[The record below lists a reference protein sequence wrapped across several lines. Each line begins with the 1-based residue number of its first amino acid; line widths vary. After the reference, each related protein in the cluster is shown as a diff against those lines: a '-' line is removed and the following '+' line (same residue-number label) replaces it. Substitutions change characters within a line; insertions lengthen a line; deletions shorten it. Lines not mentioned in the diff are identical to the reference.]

1 MTPSDKVP
9 LARMLSQDEV
19 FGEISPND
27 LQHLAEIAV
36 QRTLRKREYL
46 CYQGDVWPF
55 VVYVHR
61 GALQWALLSTGGR
74 KHQLH
79 TIVPHDVF
87 WSPTFF
93 DDGPVPVSLV
103 ASKASVVYLWS
114 RTTLLPVLY
123 RHPQALFGVAK
134 KLTTTMRRA
143 RKIIYGLAF
152 QPVASRLAD
161 FIVSS
166 LEGAPVPILERNVTL
181 DDIAAICASS
191 PEVICRLLYQFQ
203 SEGIIKITRTSITVN
218 DCAALKRLAAMD

>member
-1 MTPSDKVP
+1 MTPKDRASLVDT
-9 LARMLSQDEV
+9 LSKDEV
-19 FGEISPND
+19 FGEISPQD
-27 LQHLAEIAV
+27 LQNLADTAALRV
-36 QRTLRKREYL
+36 LRKRDYL
-46 CYQGDVWPF
+46 CYQGDEWPF
-55 VVYVHR
+55 VVYVHS
-61 GALQWALLSTGGR
+61 GAVQWTLLSAGGR

-79 TIVPHDVF
+79 TIVPGDVF

-93 DDGPVPVSLV
+93 DDGPIPVSLV
-103 ASKASVVYLWS
+103 ASKASVVYLWG
-114 RTTLLPVLY
+114 RTTLLPILY
-123 RHPQALFGVAK
+123 RHPQALFGITK

-166 LEGAPVPILERNVTL
+166 LEGAPAPILERNVTL

-218 DCAALKRLAAMD
+218 DCAALKRLAATD

>member
-1 MTPSDKVP
+1 
-9 LARMLSQDEV
+9 MLSQDEV
-19 FGEISPND
+19 FGEIPPKD
-27 LQHLAEIAV
+27 LQNLADTAV
-36 QRTLRKREYL
+36 LRVLRKRDYL
-46 CYQGDVWPF
+46 CYQGDEWPF

-61 GALQWALLSTGGR
+61 GAVQWTLLSTGGR

-79 TIVPHDVF
+79 TIVPGDVF

-93 DDGPVPVSLV
+93 DDGPIPVSLV

-218 DCAALKRLAAMD
+218 DCAALKRLAATD